1 MIATK
6 DQPQAIP
13 THLGPGSYLRGLKL
27 KKAGCELPIRSL
39 NACQVRRKTIDPQ
52 TVERYRDLLFATEPP
67 PIVVIEDTQGRYY
80 IADGHHRV
88 AAALA
93 AGRTAIRADLYR
105 GDSRDARLA
114 GLEANQHGLGLT
126 LAEKKAA
133 LDELLDS
140 TDSRGFGDS
149 TLARLTGLDRHTVE
163 KRRRERERGDF
174 ISAAGRIRPAKTPE
188 EQAEAAAQ
196 GMAKQIDRF
205 GVETLVRVLDLLPN
219 HAREE
224 AGRLLTRRLKGERI

>member
-1 MIATK
+1 
-6 DQPQAIP
+6 
-13 THLGPGSYLRGLKL
+13 LKL

-39 NACQVRRKTIDPQ
+39 NACQVRKKTIDSQ
-52 TVERYRDLLFATEPP
+52 TVERYRELLQASEPP
-67 PIVVIEDTQGRYY
+67 AIVVLEDMFGRFY

-93 AGRTAIRADLYR
+93 AGRTAIRADLYH
-105 GDSRDARLA
+105 GDSHDARLA

-133 LDELLDS
+133 LDELLDNAGRS
-140 TDSRGFGDS
+140 FGDS

-163 KRRRERERGDF
+163 KRRRERETGDF
-174 ISAAGRIRPAKTPE
+174 ISAAGRLRPQKTPE
-188 EQAEAAAQ
+188 EQADAAAR
-196 GMAKQIDRF
+196 GIVKQIDRF
-205 GVETLVRVLDLLPN
+205 GVEMLVRVMDLLPN

-224 AGRLLTRRLKGERI
+224 AGRLLAGRKGGRT